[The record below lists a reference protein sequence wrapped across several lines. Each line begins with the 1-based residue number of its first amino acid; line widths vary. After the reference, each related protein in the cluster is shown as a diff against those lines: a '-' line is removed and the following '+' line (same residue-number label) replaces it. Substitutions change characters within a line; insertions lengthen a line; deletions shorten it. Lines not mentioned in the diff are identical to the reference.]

1 MLLILFTTLAGVD
14 NGQTIRIPVD
24 HTEAFAILRVR
35 ESDVFERDGY
45 DVHSDVD
52 ISFPQ
57 AVLGGTV
64 RIQGLHGALDVKVL
78 HVFLKFAANP
88 RLFRK

>member
-1 MLLILFTTLAGVD
+1 MLLTLSTLFPSTFAGVD

-24 HTEAFAILRVR
+24 HTEAYAVLRVKD
-35 ESDVFERDGY
+35 SDTFERDGY

-64 RIQGLHGALDVKVL
+64 RIQGLHGALNVKVL
-78 HVFLKFAANP
+78 LMF
-88 RLFRK
+88 